1 MDTRTPR
8 RPLLGGGSTG
18 IDAGPGL
25 NTVKVPSDPARL
37 SSTQASFR
45 LNLATPVAPLIDA
58 PAGLLSTGA
67 AFGDPYGPQGLIR
80 RPMVTPQ
87 VVVPAG
93 AVPLLA
99 GGLAGAPPRRKG
111 RVTPVTWTG
120 EARPD
125 DLAATRLL
133 EAVRLGAVPAGV
145 GGRGGLSGGSL
156 ADADTQLLPPYGG
169 ARAVPRQPREGD
181 GTATE
186 AGVGPIGAP
195 QGWTPSGELP
205 EVSAAGA
212 EGRQPWYPG
221 RRVDLGLVLLPLR
234 AVLGSLSVYAG
245 FSKLCDPVYFDG
257 GERGSMMRWLSSLHP
272 WKVAEPLLA
281 FAMAHPVGSG
291 LVVSFIEIVVGV
303 LTVLGLWQ
311 RVAAG
316 AAMTLSAVLL
326 FTVSW
331 RAVPVY
337 DTPDLIFLAAWSPL
351 LIAGA
356 PFASLDG
363 RLGLEAWRRYGADA
377 PAALR
382 RRVLRRGAVVTSVVV
397 GLTLLLG
404 SMLGAAVRTG
414 ARPQHPAPSR
424 PATDYGTP
432 VWPSGG
438 PSATPG
444 GRAPAASATSPA
456 PARPAAPSAAAT
468 TAPPSGTP
476 TPSKASPSGTATPS
490 GKAKPSSARPET
502 GAASS
507 GASAPPAASMPAG
520 SAPAQRGTPAPASGS
535 GAAPKPAPSSGA
547 GTQGGA
553 PSGSGNGAGGSGSGL
568 LGGVLGSAPLAE
580 LSGGGARTP
589 AAHPVA
595 ATAT

>member
-8 RPLLGGGSTG
+8 RPLFGDGSTG

-25 NTVKVPSDPARL
+25 NTVKVESDPSRL

-45 LNLATPVAPLIDA
+45 LRLGAPVAPLIEA

-67 AFGDPYGPQGLIR
+67 AFGDPYANQGLIR
-80 RPMVTPQ
+80 RPLVTPQ
-87 VVVPAG
+87 VVVPAS
-93 AVPLLA
+93 AVPA
-99 GGLAGAPPRRKG
+99 LAGAGAGGAPRRKG
-111 RVTPVTWTG
+111 RVTAVTWTG
-120 EARPD
+120 QAPPGD
-125 DLAATRLL
+125 MAATRLL
-133 EAVRLGAVPAGV
+133 EAVRGTPAGGV
-145 GGRGGLSGGSL
+145 RL
-156 ADADTQLLPPYGG
+156 AEADTQVLPSLAGV
-169 ARAVPRQPREGD
+169 RTLPRQPREGA
-181 GTATE
+181 GTATH
-186 AGVGPIGAP
+186 AGVGPVGEP
-195 QGWTPSGELP
+195 HGWAPSGELP
-205 EVSAAGA
+205 EVSAADA

-281 FAMAHPVGSG
+281 FAMAHPVGAG
-291 LVVSFIEIVVGV
+291 LVVSFTQIVVGV

-311 RVAAG
+311 RFAAG
-316 AAMTLSAVLL
+316 AAMALSAALL

-363 RLGLEAWRRYGADA
+363 RLNLEAWRRFGADA
-377 PAALR
+377 PGALR
-382 RRVLRRGAVVTSVVV
+382 RRVLRRGAVVTTVVV

-414 ARPQHPAPSR
+414 ARAHQAPDR

-432 VWPSGG
+432 VWPSGS
-438 PSATPG
+438 PSGAPG
-444 GRAPAASATSPA
+444 GKGTSTTP
-456 PARPAAPSAAAT
+456 PPAAPRPA
-468 TAPPSGTP
+468 TP
-476 TPSKASPSGTATPS
+476 TPSATTPPPGTPSAKPATPTPS
-490 GKAKPSSARPET
+490 GKGHPGKADA
-502 GAASS
+502 GS
-507 GASAPPAASMPAG
+507 GTSPAASP
-520 SAPAQRGTPAPASGS
+520 P
-535 GAAPKPAPSSGA
+535 
-547 GTQGGA
+547 
-553 PSGSGNGAGGSGSGL
+553 AGGSGGTAPASRGTPGAGGAGSGSKASPNPGGL
-568 LGGVLGSAPLAE
+568 LGGVLGSAPLPD
-580 LSGGGARTP
+580 LSGGRASHPGAP
-589 AAHPVA
+589 
-595 ATAT
+595 TAT

>member
-18 IDAGPGL
+18 IEAGPGFT
-25 NTVKVPSDPARL
+25 TVKVPSDPARL

-45 LNLATPVAPLIDA
+45 LNLGTPVAPLIEA

-67 AFGDPYGPQGLIR
+67 AFGDPYATQGLIR
-80 RPMVTPQ
+80 RPLVTPQ
-87 VVVPAG
+87 VVVPAS
-93 AVPLLA
+93 AVPALTGA
-99 GGLAGAPPRRKG
+99 GGPRRKG

-125 DLAATRLL
+125 DVAATRLL
-133 EAVRLGAVPAGV
+133 EAVRLGGVPAPAGV
-145 GGRGGLSGGSL
+145 GGRGGSP
-156 ADADTQLLPPYGG
+156 ADEETRLIPPYGG
-169 ARAVPRQPREGD
+169 SRTVPRQPREGT

-186 AGVGPIGAP
+186 AGVGPVGAP

-234 AVLGSLSVYAG
+234 AVLGALSVYAG

-257 GERGSMMRWLSSLHP
+257 GERGSMMRWLASLHP

-291 LVVSFIEIVVGV
+291 LVVSFTEIVVGV

-311 RVAAG
+311 RLAAG
-316 AAMTLSAVLL
+316 AAMLLSAALL

-356 PFASLDG
+356 PFGSLDG

-382 RRVLRRGAVVTSVVV
+382 RRVLRRGAVVTAVVV
-397 GLTLLLG
+397 GLTLLIG

-414 ARPQHPAPSR
+414 ARPAPAPTR

-438 PSATPG
+438 PSVAPGGKGPSTSPSPAASRPASPSAQSPSAAPSSAPASPKASASTPG
-444 GRAPAASATSPA
+444 GKAKSAKPEGGAAS
-456 PARPAAPSAAAT
+456 PAAPA
-468 TAPPSGTP
+468 
-476 TPSKASPSGTATPS
+476 
-490 GKAKPSSARPET
+490 
-502 GAASS
+502 
-507 GASAPPAASMPAG
+507 ASAPPAAPAPAG
-520 SAPAQRGTPAPASGS
+520 STPAQRSSPASGSGS
-535 GAAPKPAPSSGA
+535 GAAPKPSPSSGA
-547 GTQGGA
+547 GTAGA
-553 PSGSGNGAGGSGSGL
+553 PTGTGGGSGSGL
-568 LGGVLGSAPLAE
+568 LGGVLGSGPLSE
-580 LSGGGARTP
+580 LSGGARNARPGAP
-589 AAHPVA
+589 
-595 ATAT
+595 TAT

>member
-18 IDAGPGL
+18 IDADPGL

-45 LNLATPVAPLIDA
+45 LKLGTPVAPLIDA

-67 AFGDPYGPQGLIR
+67 AFGDPYGAQGLIR
-80 RPMVTPQ
+80 RPLVTPQ

-93 AVPLLA
+93 SVSALA
-99 GGLAGAPPRRKG
+99 GGGAGGPRRKG

-120 EARPD
+120 EARPGD
-125 DLAATRLL
+125 VAATRLL
-133 EAVRLGAVPAGV
+133 EAVRLGGVPAGV
-145 GGRGGLSGGSL
+145 GGRGGGRSDGSL
-156 ADADTQLLPPYGG
+156 ADEDTQVIPPYGG
-169 ARAVPRQPREGD
+169 ARTVPRQPREGD

-186 AGVGPIGAP
+186 AGVGPVGAP

-212 EGRQPWYPG
+212 EGRPPWYPG

-291 LVVSFIEIVVGV
+291 LVVSFTEIVVGV
-303 LTVLGLWQ
+303 LTLLGLWQ
-311 RVAAG
+311 RLAAG
-316 AAMTLSAVLL
+316 AAMLLSAALL

-331 RAVPVY
+331 KAVPVY

-363 RLGLEAWRRYGADA
+363 RLNLEAWRRYGAGA
-377 PAALR
+377 PTALR
-382 RRVLRRGAVVTSVVV
+382 RRVLRRGAVVTAVVV

-414 ARPQHPAPSR
+414 GRPHPAPAR

-438 PSATPG
+438 PSVTPAG
-444 GRAPAASATSPA
+444 KGPSTSPSPAAS
-456 PARPAAPSAAAT
+456 RPAAPT
-468 TAPPSGTP
+468 TASTAAPSGAP
-476 TPSKASPSGTATPS
+476 ASASGKPATATPS
-490 GKAKPSSARPET
+490 GKAKSAKPET
-502 GAASS
+502 GAASPAAPA
-507 GASAPPAASMPAG
+507 ASAPPAAPAPAG
-520 SAPAQRGTPAPASGS
+520 STPAPRGTPAPGAGAGTAS
-535 GAAPKPAPSSGA
+535 KPSPSSGTGS
-547 GTQGGA
+547 GTGGA
-553 PSGSGNGAGGSGSGL
+553 PSGSGTGSGSGSGL

-580 LSGGGARTP
+580 LSGAGARNSRPGTP
-589 AAHPVA
+589 
-595 ATAT
+595 TAT

>member
-1 MDTRTPR
+1 MDDT
-8 RPLLGGGSTG
+8 
-18 IDAGPGL
+18 GPGL

-45 LNLATPVAPLIDA
+45 LKLGAPVAPLIDA

-67 AFGDPYGPQGLIR
+67 AFGDPYGTQGLIR
-80 RPMVTPQ
+80 RPLVTPQ
-87 VVVPAG
+87 VVVAAVDVPAL
-93 AVPLLA
+93 V
-99 GGLAGAPPRRKG
+99 GGPAGAPPRRKG

-125 DLAATRLL
+125 DVAATRLL

-145 GGRGGLSGGSL
+145 GGRGGRSGGSL
-156 ADADTQLLPPYGG
+156 ADADTQLLPPYG
-169 ARAVPRQPREGD
+169 ARAVPRQSREGD

-186 AGVGPIGAP
+186 AGIGPVGAP

-205 EVSAAGA
+205 EVPAAAA

-281 FAMAHPVGSG
+281 FAMAHPVGAG
-291 LVVSFIEIVVGV
+291 LVVSFTEIVVGV

-311 RVAAG
+311 RLAAG
-316 AAMTLSAVLL
+316 AAMTLSAALL

-363 RLGLEAWRRYGADA
+363 RLGLEAWRRHGAGP
-377 PAALR
+377 PAVLR

-444 GRAPAASATSPA
+444 GKAPAASATSPA
-456 PARPAAPSAAAT
+456 PSRPAAPSAAAG
-468 TAPPSGTP
+468 TAAPSGTP
-476 TPSKASPSGTATPS
+476 TPTPTPPKPSTATPS
-490 GKAKPSSARPET
+490 GKARSSARPET
-502 GAASS
+502 GAPSAA
-507 GASAPPAASMPAG
+507 ASASPAG
-520 SAPAQRGTPAPASGS
+520 SAPAQRGTPAPAAGTGS
-535 GAAPKPAPSSGA
+535 APKPAPSAGA
-547 GTQGGA
+547 GA
-553 PSGSGNGAGGSGSGL
+553 PSGAGNGSGGSGGL
-568 LGGVLGSAPLAE
+568 LGGVLGSAPLAQ
-580 LSGGGARTP
+580 LSGGGASSARP
-589 AAHPVA
+589 EAP
-595 ATAT
+595 TAT